1 MRSLIVGTGAYAP
14 TKKLTNADLEKIVE
28 TNDEW
33 IVERTGIRERRMAAP
48 EQATSDLAFEA
59 SKKALAMA
67 QVDAADLDLIVMGTV
82 TPDIPWP
89 ASAAILQGRLGNKKA
104 FAFDV
109 SAACAGSL
117 YALSIADRYVA
128 SGVAKKALV
137 IGADTLTRIVN
148 WKDRNT
154 CVLFGDGAGAMVLQP
169 TDDPKRG
176 IQSLHLHT
184 DGSQWGILHQP
195 APGSR
200 RPLSPEVLEK
210 GEHHL
215 FMNGREVY
223 KFATRILVS
232 SAEKLL
238 DECGLTV
245 DDIDLYIPHQAN
257 KRIIDHAARNLGIPE
272 EKIFVNVQKYGNT
285 SSASIPLCLAEAVAD
300 GRVREGTRVLMTGM
314 GAGLTWG
321 SAYTIWNHGQAA

>member
-1 MRSLIVGTGAYAP
+1 MRSLIVGTGAYTP
-14 TKKLTNADLEKIVE
+14 SKKLTNADLEKIVE

-33 IVERTGIRERRMAAP
+33 IVERTGIRERRVAAP
-48 EQATSDLAFEA
+48 EQATSDLALEA
-59 SKKALAMA
+59 SKKALEMA

-82 TPDIPWP
+82 TPDMPWP
-89 ASAAILQGRLGNKKA
+89 ASAAILQGRLGNKKGV
-104 FAFDV
+104 AFDV

-117 YALSIADRYVA
+117 YALSIADRYIA
-128 SGVAKKALV
+128 SGAAKKALV

-223 KFATRILVS
+223 KFAVRALEDACREALAANHL
-232 SAEKLL
+232 SAG
-238 DECGLTV
+238 DVTYV
-245 DDIDLYIPHQAN
+245 IAHQAN
-257 KRIIDHAARNLGIPE
+257 KRILDATLDRLAIPASKCWMNLE
-272 EKIFVNVQKYGNT
+272 KYGNT
-285 SSASIPLCLAEAVAD
+285 SSASVPTTLDEANRAGWLKPGDTILVMAI
-300 GRVREGTRVLMTGM
+300 
-314 GAGLTWG
+314 GAGMAWG
-321 SAYTIWNHGQAA
+321 AGIIRW

>member
-1 MRSLIVGTGAYAP
+1 MRSLIVGTGSYAP
-14 TKKLTNADLEKIVE
+14 AKKLTNADLEKIVE

-48 EQATSDLAFEA
+48 EEATSDLAFEA

-109 SAACAGSL
+109 SAACAGSI

-128 SGVAKKALV
+128 SGAAKKALV

-200 RPLSPEVLEK
+200 RPLSAEVLEK

-223 KFATRILVS
+223 RFAVRALEDACREALAANHL
-232 SAEKLL
+232 SA
-238 DECGLTV
+238 G
-245 DDIDLYIPHQAN
+245 DITYVIAHQAN
-257 KRIIDHAARNLGIPE
+257 KRILDATLDRLAVPASKCWMNLE
-272 EKIFVNVQKYGNT
+272 KYGNT
-285 SSASIPLCLAEAVAD
+285 SSASVPTTLDEANRAGWFKPGDTILVMAI
-300 GRVREGTRVLMTGM
+300 
-314 GAGLTWG
+314 GAGMAWG
-321 SAYTIWNHGQAA
+321 AGIIRW